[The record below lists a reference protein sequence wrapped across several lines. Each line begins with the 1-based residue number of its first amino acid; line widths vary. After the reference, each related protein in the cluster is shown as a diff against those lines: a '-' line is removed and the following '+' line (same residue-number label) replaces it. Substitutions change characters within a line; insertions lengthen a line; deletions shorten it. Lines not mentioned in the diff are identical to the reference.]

1 MDQPFTQI
9 VAWNESLL
17 DEDQL
22 INVLVFFPRF
32 IRYTKFFNFTLQTQK
47 NPERVKTR
55 YILANIP
62 VSSD

>member
-22 INVLVFFPRF
+22 INVLVFFLDLLDTP
-32 IRYTKFFNFTLQTQK
+32 NFS
-47 NPERVKTR
+47 
-55 YILANIP
+55 ILHCKHRKILNELKPDIF
-62 VSSD
+62 